1 MKRLIIV
8 LVLFALPLLSFAQE
22 GLVPCGGPGQ
32 PDCTFCHVWN
42 LLDNVVKF
50 LIQFAFAAGAIG
62 IVVGGFFIMTAG
74 GSESRVTKGR
84 EIITTAVVG
93 VLIVLVAWVVLNS
106 FFQIIAKGVEGW
118 DPRFWN
124 EIQCSASAAASQQGP
139 LPAPQPRPTPA
150 PLPAPAP
157 GSGTLSAA
165 DARAQLQQAGIS
177 VNKGE
182 CPSGVAYQ
190 AVAGGCTSLQ
200 GVRASTIAGATELKR
215 NCNCSVAVTGGTEL
229 GHAQGVDSHATGAK
243 LDFKRNAALDGYIE
257 NTYERLPG
265 RRSDGATVYR
275 APNGSTFAK
284 EHDHWDVKGWEGTY
298 PTR

>member
-1 MKRLIIV
+1 MKYLLIAF
-8 LVLFALPLLSFAQE
+8 VLFALPLLSFAQG

-32 PDCTFCHVWN
+32 PACTFCHVWE
-42 LLDNVVKF
+42 LLQNVIQF
-50 LIQFAFAAGAIG
+50 LIMVAFPIGAIG

-93 VLIVLVAWVVLNS
+93 IMIVLVAWVVLNS
-106 FFQIIAKGVEGW
+106 LFQFLAGGYV
-118 DPRFWN
+118 PLRFWN
-124 EIQCSASAAASQQGP
+124 SIQCSTANSGP
-139 LPAPQPRPTPA
+139 VSLPTPAPRPGPA

-200 GVRASTIAGATELKR
+200 GVRASTIAGATTLKR
-215 NCNCSVAVTGGTEL
+215 DCNCTVAVTGGTEL
-229 GHAQGVDSHATGAK
+229 GHAQGVDSHASGAK
-243 LDFKRNAALDGYIE
+243 LDFKRNAALDSYIE
-257 NTYERLPG
+257 TTYERLPG
-265 RRSDGATVYR
+265 RRSDGATLYR
-275 APNGSTFAK
+275 APSGATFAK

-298 PTR
+298 PSR

>member
-93 VLIVLVAWVVLNS
+93 VLIVLVAWVV
-106 FFQIIAKGVEGW
+106 IKK
-118 DPRFWN
+118 P
-124 EIQCSASAAASQQGP
+124 
-139 LPAPQPRPTPA
+139 PTTMPI
-150 PLPAPAP
+150 APA
-157 GSGTLSAA
+157 A
-165 DARAQLQQAGIS
+165 
-177 VNKGE
+177 
-182 CPSGVAYQ
+182 
-190 AVAGGCTSLQ
+190 
-200 GVRASTIAGATELKR
+200 
-215 NCNCSVAVTGGTEL
+215 
-229 GHAQGVDSHATGAK
+229 
-243 LDFKRNAALDGYIE
+243 NA
-257 NTYERLPG
+257 N
-265 RRSDGATVYR
+265 
-275 APNGSTFAK
+275 
-284 EHDHWDVKGWEGTY
+284 
-298 PTR
+298 